1 MMNLYLLF
9 SAFLFTDSYLLQGRL
24 FYNMKSIRKNVF
36 ATLNS
41 GGLENVVTEDEM
53 WNMGEVSWNDL
64 LHNETFVAKKR

>member
-1 MMNLYLLF
+1 
-9 SAFLFTDSYLLQGRL
+9 
-24 FYNMKSIRKNVF
+24 MKSIRKNVF